1 MLKQKTAAADRE
13 REEEMNM
20 LAKIFI
26 KPKKGI
32 LDPQGKAVSGALGR
46 LGFNRI
52 QDVRI
57 GKYIE
62 IKLDEQ
68 DRAAAQSE
76 VRRMCETLLVN
87 KVIEDF
93 TFEVTGE

>member
-1 MLKQKTAAADRE
+1 
-13 REEEMNM
+13 M

-46 LGFNRI
+46 LGFNHI

-62 IKLDEQ
+62 IRLDAE
-68 DRAAAQSE
+68 DTVTAQSD
-76 VRRMCETLLVN
+76 VRKMCETLLVN

-93 TFEVTGE
+93 TFEIVEE

>member
-1 MLKQKTAAADRE
+1 
-13 REEEMNM
+13 M

-46 LGFNRI
+46 LGFGRI
-52 QDVRI
+52 QEVRI

-62 IKLDEQ
+62 IKLDDQ
-68 DRAAAQSE
+68 DRSSAQAE

-93 TFEVTGE
+93 TFEITGE

>member
-1 MLKQKTAAADRE
+1 
-13 REEEMNM
+13 M

-32 LDPQGKAVSGALGR
+32 LDPQGKAVLGALGR
-46 LGFNRI
+46 LGFNSI

-57 GKYIE
+57 GKYVE
-62 IKLDEQ
+62 IKLDVK
-68 DRAAAQSE
+68 DKIAAQSD
-76 VRRMCETLLVN
+76 VQKMCETLLVN

-93 TFEVTGE
+93 TFEIVEE

>member
-1 MLKQKTAAADRE
+1 
-13 REEEMNM
+13 M

-32 LDPQGKAVSGALGR
+32 LDPQGKAVFGALNR
-46 LGFNRI
+46 LGFDRI
-52 QDVRI
+52 EDIRM

-62 IKLDEQ
+62 IRLNAADKD
-68 DRAAAQSE
+68 AAQSD
-76 VRRMCETLLVN
+76 VRKMCEMLLVN

-93 TFEVTGE
+93 TFEVVEE

>member
-1 MLKQKTAAADRE
+1 
-13 REEEMNM
+13 M

-32 LDPQGKAVSGALGR
+32 LDPQGKAVSGALAR

-62 IKLDEQ
+62 IKLEARDT
-68 DRAAAQSE
+68 DTAQSD
-76 VRRMCETLLVN
+76 VRSMCETLLVN

-93 TFEVTGE
+93 TFEIAEE

>member
-1 MLKQKTAAADRE
+1 
-13 REEEMNM
+13 M

-46 LGFNRI
+46 LGFNSI

-57 GKYIE
+57 GKYVE
-62 IKLDEQ
+62 IKLDAK
-68 DRAAAQSE
+68 DKGSAQSD
-76 VRRMCETLLVN
+76 VQKMCETLLVN

-93 TFEVTGE
+93 TFEIVEE

>member
-1 MLKQKTAAADRE
+1 MTEGKKRKEE
-13 REEEMNM
+13 RNM

-32 LDPQGKAVSGALGR
+32 LDPQGKAVSGALAR

-62 IKLDEQ
+62 IKFDSG
-68 DRAAAQSE
+68 DKDTAQSD
-76 VRRMCETLLVN
+76 VRNMCETLLVN

-93 TFEVTGE
+93 TFEIAEE

>member
-1 MLKQKTAAADRE
+1 
-13 REEEMNM
+13 M

-32 LDPQGKAVSGALGR
+32 LDPQGKAVSGALVR

-62 IKLDEQ
+62 IKFEARDTNT
-68 DRAAAQSE
+68 AQSD
-76 VRRMCETLLVN
+76 VRSMCETLLVN

-93 TFEVTGE
+93 TFEIAEE

>member
-1 MLKQKTAAADRE
+1 
-13 REEEMNM
+13 M

-46 LGFNRI
+46 LGFKNI
-52 QDVRI
+52 KDVRV

-62 IKLDEQ
+62 IVLDDKDIASARINVQ
-68 DRAAAQSE
+68 K
-76 VRRMCETLLVN
+76 MCETLLVN
-87 KVIEDF
+87 RIIEDY
-93 TFEVTGE
+93 TFDVTEE